1 MLAATDERPWSK
13 LRRWAG
19 RLCALLAA
27 LLGVGACTAAPPV
40 PASAAKAAM
49 APWLVVDADAGYR
62 MEEYGYRDVADG
74 QVLIDRQYA
83 DAQPFRDGYAVV
95 ARLDPPRTLK
105 YGVIDKQNQVV
116 IPLQYDYVELV
127 HQGGLTLAF
136 LKQQYNAWWRFWEW
150 TSPSLFG
157 PNHITRVLRD
167 RWTAMTLPGK
177 QVLLKE
183 RLPYTR
189 GYGFGYHHRVSSA
202 MTPQGQDIVPFR
214 LDVTSVAGLVRLENK
229 VYRYDD
235 EGRLHQL
242 TDQFVAF
249 TRAGH
254 LLVREGDHWRL
265 LDADG
270 KPLDARRFSRAPVA
284 HVTGPGGETLKVLP
298 TYSSASQYWWRQFE
312 PDGLLS
318 RPNLFTAELLFTT
331 DLRHRFPFL
340 RQRPFYQD
348 QQGRYYLAP
357 DFQTPLPASITDYQG
372 KGGRFS
378 AREILDH
385 LALVVALPGKGGFL
399 LATTDRFREPGRT
412 FFLDASG
419 AWKADMPALNGPVKL
434 FAGNRILFMGEGTR
448 GVLMADDGFNTG
460 VFHALP
466 LSIASPCAGQP
477 GWYLG
482 RDLKTRKYG
491 VYDALRQRWQVP
503 PTYDYLLEEL
513 VPGVGVYRMNL
524 VEQRGSVEL
533 PISRYGLLDLAHNQ
547 RITPPLYVFVD
558 SDGRVGREQNFVN
571 GYGVSVDEGL
581 SFYLNP
587 MTGAEYRRRVP
598 EHREVLPSPC
608 AERSRVAG
616 SATHR
621 CWILR
626 LRAE

>member
-1 MLAATDERPWSK
+1 MSERRLNGS
-13 LRRWAG
+13 RRRIE
-19 RLCALLAA
+19 RLFILLAA
-27 LLGVGACTAAPPV
+27 LSGVGACAAETPV
-40 PASAAKAAM
+40 VTSSAQPTTT
-49 APWLVVDADAGYR
+49 PWLVVDADAGYR
-62 MEEYGYRDVADG
+62 MKEYGYRDVADG

-105 YGVIDKQNQVV
+105 YGVIDTQNQVV

-157 PNHITRVLRD
+157 SNHITRVLRD

-189 GYGFGYHHRVSSA
+189 GYGFGYHHQVSSA

-270 KPLDARRFSRAPVA
+270 KPLDARRFSRVLTAR
-284 HVTGPGGETLKVLP
+284 VTGPGGEVLSIQP
-298 TYSSASQYWWRQFE
+298 TYSSASQYWWSQFE
-312 PDGLLS
+312 PNGPLS
-318 RPNLFTAELLFTT
+318 RPNQFTAELLFTT
-331 DLRHRFPFL
+331 NLRYRFPFL

-372 KGGRFS
+372 RGERFS
-378 AREILDH
+378 GKEILGH
-385 LALVVALPGKGGFL
+385 LALVIALPGKGGFL
-399 LATTDRFREPGRT
+399 LTATDRFRDPGRA
-412 FFLDASG
+412 FFLG
-419 AWKADMPALNGPVKL
+419 ADGVWKTNMPAVSGPVKL
-434 FAGNRILFMGEGTR
+434 FSGNRILFMGKGAGKGAR
-448 GVLMADDGFNTG
+448 GVLMAGDGFNSG

-503 PTYDYLLEEL
+503 PQYDYMLEEL
-513 VPGVGVYRMNL
+513 VPGISVYRMNL
-524 VEQRGSVEL
+524 VEHRGNIEL
-533 PISRYGLLDLAHNQ
+533 PINRYGLLDIVHNQ

-558 SDGRVGREQNFVN
+558 SDGRVGREQGIVN
-571 GYGVSVDEGL
+571 GYGVKLDEGL
-581 SFYLNP
+581 SFYVNP
-587 MTGAEYRRRVP
+587 MTGAEYRSLRPAPVT
-598 EHREVLPSPC
+598 
-608 AERSRVAG
+608 RSADQ
-616 SATHR
+616 
-621 CWILR
+621 
-626 LRAE
+626 